1 MNDNFNEILDENIE
15 SVTESELPEEMV
27 KDEATDNDKVEET
40 SEQNV
45 DKEETAE
52 ENEETSST
60 ELEALREE
68 LVLLRTEL
76 EEKKNELERLGK
88 EISEFSELFPNEP
101 LTSLPDS
108 VWESVRGG
116 IPLAAAYSL
125 YKRKT
130 EIRLEKANITNT
142 KNSEMSTGAIGRD
155 TTDGFYTPD
164 EVRAMSRSEIK
175 KNYSKILDSMKK
187 WN

>member
-1 MNDNFNEILDENIE
+1 MNDTLNETVEESAVLPETENLDETNTAEELIE
-15 SVTESELPEEMV
+15 AE
-27 KDEATDNDKVEET
+27 
-40 SEQNV
+40 
-45 DKEETAE
+45 KEETVE
-52 ENEETSST
+52 VEPSEKD
-60 ELEALREE
+60 ELESMREE
-68 LVLLRTEL
+68 LCRLRAEL
-76 EEKKNELERLGK
+76 EEKKSSLERLGK

-101 LTSLPDS
+101 LTALPDS

-116 IPLAAAYSL
+116 IPLAAAYAL
-125 YKRKT
+125 YRRKI
-130 EIRLEKANITNT
+130 ELRIEKANATNR

-155 TTDGFYTPD
+155 STESFYTPD

>member
-1 MNDNFNEILDENIE
+1 MNDILNEIVEKIDEE
-15 SVTESELPEEMV
+15 TTEPSDTVSSEDEIKEEKLPELEEEQTV
-27 KDEATDNDKVEET
+27 EAEPTEKD
-40 SEQNV
+40 
-45 DKEETAE
+45 
-52 ENEETSST
+52 

-68 LVLLRTEL
+68 LCRLRAEL
-76 EEKKNELERLGK
+76 EEKKSSLERLGK

-116 IPLAAAYSL
+116 IPLAAAYAL
-125 YKRKT
+125 YRRKA
-130 EIRLEKANITNT
+130 ELRAEQASIINK
-142 KNSEMSTGAIGRD
+142 KNNGMSTGAIGRD
-155 TTDGFYTPD
+155 TTETFYTPD

-175 KNYSKILDSMKK
+175 KNYSKRLDSMKK

>member
-1 MNDNFNEILDENIE
+1 MNDTLNE
-15 SVTESELPEEMV
+15 T
-27 KDEATDNDKVEET
+27 VEESAVLPKT
-40 SEQNV
+40 ENP
-45 DKEETAE
+45 DETNTAEDLIEAEKEETVE
-52 ENEETSST
+52 VEPSEKD
-60 ELEALREE
+60 ELESMREE
-68 LVLLRTEL
+68 LCRLRAEL
-76 EEKKNELERLGK
+76 EEKKSSLERLGK

-101 LTSLPDS
+101 LTALPDS

-116 IPLAAAYSL
+116 IPLAAAYAL
-125 YKRKT
+125 YRRKT
-130 EIRLEKANITNT
+130 ELRIEKANATNR

-155 TTDGFYTPD
+155 TTESFYTPD

>member
-1 MNDNFNEILDENIE
+1 MNDNVNEIFDENEEINE
-15 SVTESELPEEMV
+15 IGAETELTQEAEVSE
-27 KDEATDNDKVEET
+27 AEET
-40 SEQNV
+40 SEQSDV
-45 DKEETAE
+45 KEGDSE
-52 ENEETSST
+52 ENLSNSPGEID
-60 ELEALREE
+60 ALREE
-68 LVLLRTEL
+68 LMLLRAEL

-108 VWESVRGG
+108 VWERVKEG
-116 IPLAAAYSL
+116 IPLAAAYAL
-125 YKRKT
+125 YNRKA
-130 EIRLEKANITNT
+130 ELRAEQANITNR
-142 KNSEMSTGAIGRD
+142 KNNQMSTGAIGRD
-155 TTDGFYTPD
+155 TTDSFYTPD

>member
-1 MNDNFNEILDENIE
+1 MSDILNEI
-15 SVTESELPEEMV
+15 
-27 KDEATDNDKVEET
+27 
-40 SEQNV
+40 V
-45 DKEETAE
+45 DKIDEETAE
-52 ENEETSST
+52 PSDTVSAEDESKEEKKLPEGEEKEIKEVDSSQKD

-68 LVLLRTEL
+68 LCRLRAEL
-76 EEKKNELERLGK
+76 EEKKSSLERLGK
-88 EISEFSELFPNEP
+88 EISDFSELFPGEQ

-116 IPLAAAYSL
+116 IPLAAAYAL

-130 EIRLEKANITNT
+130 ELRAEQASLVNK
-142 KNSEMSTGAIGRD
+142 KNNGMSTGAIGRD
-155 TTDGFYTPD
+155 TTENFYTPD
-164 EVRAMSRSEIK
+164 EVRAMTRSEIK

>member
-1 MNDNFNEILDENIE
+1 MNDVLNEIVEEIAEPSDAASAEDEIKEEN
-15 SVTESELPEEMV
+15 LPELEEEQTKEV
-27 KDEATDNDKVEET
+27 EA
-40 SEQNV
+40 SE
-45 DKEETAE
+45 KG
-52 ENEETSST
+52 

-68 LVLLRTEL
+68 LYRLRAEL
-76 EEKKNELERLGK
+76 EEKKSSLERLGK
-88 EISEFSELFPNEP
+88 EISEFSELFPDKP

-116 IPLAAAYSL
+116 IPLAAAYAL

-130 EIRLEKANITNT
+130 ELRAEQANLVNK
-142 KNSEMSTGAIGRD
+142 KNNGMSTGAIGRD
-155 TTDGFYTPD
+155 TTESFYTPD

>member
-1 MNDNFNEILDENIE
+1 MNDILDEI
-15 SVTESELPEEMV
+15 
-27 KDEATDNDKVEET
+27 VEESAELSKT
-40 SEQNV
+40 ENL
-45 DKEETAE
+45 DETNTAEELIEAEKEETVE
-52 ENEETSST
+52 VEPSEKD
-60 ELEALREE
+60 ELESMREE
-68 LVLLRTEL
+68 LCRLRAEL
-76 EEKKNELERLGK
+76 EEKKSSLERLGN

-116 IPLAAAYSL
+116 IPLAAAYAL
-125 YKRKT
+125 YRRKT
-130 EIRLEKANITNT
+130 ELRIEKANATNR

-155 TTDGFYTPD
+155 TTESFYTPD